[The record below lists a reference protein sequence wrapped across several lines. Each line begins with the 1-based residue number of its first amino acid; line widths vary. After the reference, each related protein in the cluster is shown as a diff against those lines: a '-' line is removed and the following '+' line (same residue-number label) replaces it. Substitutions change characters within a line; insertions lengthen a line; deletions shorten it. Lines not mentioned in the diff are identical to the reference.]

1 MINDIYQATNSSAF
15 SWMVII
21 AWPAPELEMFGET
34 TVLLKKSA
42 WFISWDL
49 QYQENGWVDRTTYT
63 IMQEVG
69 RSGFILQ
76 GQGGSVQ
83 VELALSSN
91 THPSDSFAGVI

>member
-21 AWPAPELEMFGET
+21 AWPAPELEMFGE
-34 TVLLKKSA
+34 KSA

-91 THPSDSFAGVI
+91 THPSDSLPGAI